1 MGSVRR
7 CVSVVRCSKL
17 ASNLRAGSPE
27 VRLDVSCGANEFD
40 VQALFEKF
48 DLIVT
53 NS

>member
-1 MGSVRR
+1 MGSVRW

-27 VRLDVSCGANEFD
+27 VWLVECGANEFD
-40 VQALFEKF
+40 VQALFDKF